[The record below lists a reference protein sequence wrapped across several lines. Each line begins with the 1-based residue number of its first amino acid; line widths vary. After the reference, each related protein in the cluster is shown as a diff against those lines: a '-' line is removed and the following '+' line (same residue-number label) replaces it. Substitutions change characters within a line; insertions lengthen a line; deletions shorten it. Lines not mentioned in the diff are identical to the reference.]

1 MNSAGAPLRPDEV
14 LVDRAMAGDSEAFNQ
29 VVRLLWGLIL
39 HHVKRRIS
47 DGEIAR
53 DITQDTFLQ
62 AWKKRESLKSSSS
75 LVSWLLSIA
84 NRKVIDQYRRRAA
97 RPEQLLG
104 EGDPGAGPSAEGD
117 LDRPEKERLVNR
129 ALENL
134 GEGYRT
140 VLILRYWSGLTPAQI
155 SRLLKEPEGTIRN
168 RIFRAHLRL
177 RSELGRLSK
186 SGEDDS
192 KGKSR

>member
-1 MNSAGAPLRPDEV
+1 
-14 LVDRAMAGDSEAFNQ
+14 MAGDSEAFNE

-39 HHVKRRIS
+39 HNVKRQIS
-47 DGEIAR
+47 DGELAR

-62 AWKKRESLKSSSS
+62 AWKKRETLRSSSS

-104 EGDPGAGPSAEGD
+104 EGDPGVAPSAEQDVDRSEKD
-117 LDRPEKERLVNR
+117 LLVNR
-129 ALENL
+129 ALEKL

-155 SRLLKEPEGTIRN
+155 ARLLQEPEGTIRN

-177 RSELGRLSK
+177 RNELGQQSK
-186 SGEDDS
+186 SDEDRDS
-192 KGKSR
+192 KGKSH